1 MYVVPFKNLRLS
13 FFKKTL
19 LILGTSIAL
28 MTQWAC
34 SPAQGKN
41 APPSIILGTS
51 ADYPP
56 FEFFKHG
63 EVVGMDI
70 ELAKSIAQELGMQ
83 LIVKEM
89 DFSALI
95 PALQTGQVDFIMAG
109 LTITE
114 ERKQN
119 VEFSDVYYNNELA
132 LISTPQKQFRSL
144 KDLSHQKIGVQLG
157 SVMEK
162 FAQNQAQFIP
172 GLQVVSRGKTPLL
185 IEELK
190 TRRIDGILVEKVQ
203 AMALSQANSALK
215 PFFLPELESNKGEGY
230 AIAFSKRTP
239 RGKELRDQFNLVL
252 KRLQNNGTLQSF
264 KQKWIAG
271 N

>member
-1 MYVVPFKNLRLS
+1 M
-13 FFKKTL
+13 
-19 LILGTSIAL
+19 I
-28 MTQWAC
+28 TQLAC
-34 SPAQGKN
+34 TPAQGKN
-41 APPSIILGTS
+41 AAATMILGTS

-56 FEFFKHG
+56 FEFFRRG
-63 EVVGMDI
+63 EIVGMDI
-70 ELAKSIAQELGMQ
+70 DLAKKIAQELGVE

-109 LTITE
+109 LTITP

-119 VEFSDVYYNNELA
+119 VEFSEVYYTNELA
-132 LISTPQKQFRSL
+132 LVSTPQNSFRSI
-144 KDLSHQKIGVQLG
+144 KDLAGKKIGVQLG

-162 FAQNQAQFIP
+162 FAQQQAQVIS

-203 AMALSQANSALK
+203 AVALAQANSSLK
-215 PFFLPELESNKGEGY
+215 PFFLPELENSKNEGY
-230 AIAFSKRTP
+230 AIAFSKRSP
-239 RGKELRDQFNLVL
+239 RGKELRDQFNLIL
-252 KRLQNNGTLQSF
+252 KRLQSDGTLQAF

>member
-1 MYVVPFKNLRLS
+1 MYAVRPKKLELS
-13 FFKKTL
+13 FLKKTL
-19 LILGTSIAL
+19 LTLGTAVAL
-28 MTQWAC
+28 YSQLAC

-41 APPSIILGTS
+41 ASTTLILGTS

-56 FEFFKHG
+56 FEFFKQG
-63 EVVGMDI
+63 KIVGMDI
-70 ELAKSIAQELGMQ
+70 DLAQTLAQELGAQ

-109 LTITE
+109 LTITP
-114 ERKQN
+114 ERKKN
-119 VEFSDVYYNNELA
+119 VEFSDVYYMNELA
-132 LISTPQKQFRSL
+132 LVSTAQKQFRSL
-144 KDLSHQKIGVQLG
+144 KDLADQKIGVQLG

-162 FAQNQAQFIP
+162 FAQQQAQIIP

-203 AMALSQANSALK
+203 AITLAQANSALK
-215 PFFLPELESNKGEGY
+215 PFFLPELENNKNEGY
-230 AIAFSKRTP
+230 AIAFSQRSP
-239 RGKELRDQFNLVL
+239 RGKELRDQFNLIL
-252 KRLQNNGTLQSF
+252 KRLQTQGTLQSL
-264 KQKWIAG
+264 KQKWIEG